1 MPIDE
6 LDPNLI
12 RARASDG
19 AAATI
24 PDAIDLIIAKINEVI
39 GDVAPPPGGDGDQ
52 HFVYTCTG
60 AEGSSF
66 TVPLPAA
73 RASVTYIATV
83 QGIVGNLRIYRA
95 PQSGYQL
102 GQITVEA
109 SANVQNGDKLAITVA
124 DIT

>member
-1 MPIDE
+1 MPITE
-6 LDPNLI
+6 LAPYLI
-12 RARASDG
+12 RSQAEDG
-19 AAATI
+19 TAATI
-24 PDAIDLIIAKINEVI
+24 PDAIDTIIAKLNEVI
-39 GDVAPPPGGDGDQ
+39 GSVAPPPGGDGDQ

-60 AEGSSF
+60 SEGSSF

-73 RASVTYIATV
+73 RATTTYIATV

-102 GQITVEA
+102 AQITVESSA
-109 SANVQNGDKLAITVA
+109 SVQAGDKLAITVS